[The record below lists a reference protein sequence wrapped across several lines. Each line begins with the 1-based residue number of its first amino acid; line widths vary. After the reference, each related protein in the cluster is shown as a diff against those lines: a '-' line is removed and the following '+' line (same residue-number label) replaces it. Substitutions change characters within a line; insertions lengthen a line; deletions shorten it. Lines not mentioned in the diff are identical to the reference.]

1 MRWFLSLI
9 LLALFGLATACT
21 APRTTQPPTSAQTIL
36 ETIPVDKITVYKSP
50 TCGCCS
56 DWIAHLEEAGFT
68 VEAVDREDMAAIKA
82 QHQVPARLQSCHT
95 ALVDGYVIEGHVP
108 AKEIHRLLTERP
120 PITGLAVPG
129 MPIGSPGMEIDGFA
143 PEPYDVLAF
152 TTGQSDTV
160 YASYR

>member
-9 LLALFGLATACT
+9 LLALFTLAAACT
-21 APRTTQPPTSAQTIL
+21 AQRAEQPLSAAQNAAEI
-36 ETIPVDKITVYKSP
+36 ITVYKSP

-56 DWIAHLEEAGFT
+56 DWIAHLKEAGFT
-68 VEAVDREDMAAIKA
+68 VEAVDRDDLAAIKA

-108 AKEIHRLLTERP
+108 AREIHRLLTERP

-129 MPIGSPGMEIDGFA
+129 MPIGSPGMEIDGFT

-152 TTGQSDTV
+152 TTGQADAI